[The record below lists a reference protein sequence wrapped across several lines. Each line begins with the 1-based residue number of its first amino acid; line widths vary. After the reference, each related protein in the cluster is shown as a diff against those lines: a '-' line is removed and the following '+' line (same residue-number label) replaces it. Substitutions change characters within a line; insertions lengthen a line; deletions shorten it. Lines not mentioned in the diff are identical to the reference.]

1 MDTKTRVQLAPGI
14 YAEMS
19 QEKVDSITRIKPPND
34 LGLYSV
40 TENPNDRWR
49 FRTPSLRNVAL
60 TAPYMHNGEFETLRE
75 VIDFYNQGG
84 IANALLSPLIR
95 PLGLSEPEMQDLEVF
110 LNSLTGSNV
119 PALVADAFAAPI
131 GELSKDDPN
140 WSHEKTLGH

>member
-19 QEKVDSITRIKPPND
+19 QETVDSITRIKPPND

-84 IANALLSPLIR
+84 IANVLLSPLIR

-131 GELSKDDPN
+131 GELSKDAPN